1 MSNKLLQNNHRLTA
15 LELAAVLTKQNW
27 AALEKFAE
35 KRLQRSAANGHRQ
48 RALILTSGRVLAHTV
63 IEQMVRSD
71 LGFRGGRTLS
81 PQGRSGIEPFLD
93 ALRGAINSSVANLAK
108 REEFALE
115 HVPVGAEE
123 IEDDIYEPRDQAS
136 LPDQLEFRDLERH
149 LFSRLEQDAANHPG
163 RQAALAALR
172 ADCLTGNICGENSA
186 EIDPEQKRHVR
197 RLARRTWQELS
208 MD

>member
-1 MSNKLLQNNHRLTA
+1 MQNNHGLTA
-15 LELAAVLTKQNW
+15 LELAAALTDQNW

-48 RALILTSGRVLAHTV
+48 RALTLTSGRVLVHTV

-71 LGFRGGRTLS
+71 LGFPGGRTLS

-93 ALRGAINSSVANLAK
+93 ALRWAINSCAANLAK
-108 REEFALE
+108 RDEFALE

-123 IEDDIYEPRDQAS
+123 IEDDVHEPRDQTS
-136 LPDQLEFRDLERH
+136 LSEQLEFRDLERH
-149 LFSRLEQDAANHPG
+149 LFARLEQDAANNPG

-172 ADCLTGNICGENSA
+172 ADCLTGNICGENCG

-197 RLARRTWQELS
+197 RLARQMWQELS